1 MINNCLL
8 KFIIQIELFFVILC
22 TIQLHLIKV
31 QILTFYIFIFHCEI
45 KGLYIKNSS
54 KSSKLPIKFSLYL
67 HYN

>member
-31 QILTFYIFIFHCEI
+31 QMLTFYIFIFHCEI
-45 KGLYIKNSS
+45 KGLYIKNS
-54 KSSKLPIKFSLYL
+54 
-67 HYN
+67 